1 MKVLPIILTCL
12 ALNCPINESKFG
24 NLIDENKISTV
35 KICSEGKLFQ
45 ENIEIEVSSGEE
57 KIFIEPS
64 VNIGYN
70 PQIFIA
76 NFLDNKL
83 EQVFYSIEDNDNKN
97 FYQIFSFNSGK
108 AVCLFDSDNFK
119 PTIEASYSD
128 NNIIKISYQ
137 GKQLFL
143 NNPSSDLCNHDDCLL
158 NVSEVLTAIPYHN
171 TRQDKYYLQLLQ
183 SVYGGYEA
191 NCFGYIS
198 SFIEIKEDGF
208 TIISVGTSSNLII

>member
-57 KIFIEPS
+57 KIIIEPS

-119 PTIEASYSD
+119 PTIEASY
-128 NNIIKISYQ
+128 
-137 GKQLFL
+137 
-143 NNPSSDLCNHDDCLL
+143 
-158 NVSEVLTAIPYHN
+158 
-171 TRQDKYYLQLLQ
+171 
-183 SVYGGYEA
+183 
-191 NCFGYIS
+191 
-198 SFIEIKEDGF
+198 
-208 TIISVGTSSNLII
+208 